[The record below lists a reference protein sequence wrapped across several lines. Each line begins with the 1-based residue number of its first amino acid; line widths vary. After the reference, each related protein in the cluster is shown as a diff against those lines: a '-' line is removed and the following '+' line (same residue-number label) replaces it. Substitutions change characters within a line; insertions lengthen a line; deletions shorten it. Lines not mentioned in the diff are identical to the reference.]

1 MGELRLQNKNR
12 ENRFLLGRLARV
24 SANYP
29 RCIIGISILLAVM
42 SVYHTVTHL
51 DFKTSR
57 NSLISLK
64 EPAVNRYKQISENFG
79 RLTNALVVVEGLD
92 LNRMK
97 EFVKNLAAT
106 LEKEPAYFQNLI
118 YRIDTSTLD
127 GKKLLYLSY
136 PELVDLKRKL
146 IDYGELIEELSFS
159 PEIRTILGYIN
170 QKISEATVSYLIS
183 NLIGSDTEK
192 SEADSSPDIQKKPV
206 DLSFLRSLLEEMR
219 WALGTEYRFH
229 SPWNTFFNA
238 GSEFSEDGFL
248 ASKDGRFVYMILDLK
263 KNKGGFSN
271 KWIPLERLR
280 GHIRGLAKQYPDLK
294 AGVTGEVALATDEM
308 KQALNDT
315 LWATGIAL
323 IGIGLLFIIVFRQS
337 FNPLLVIFSLVL
349 SICWAF
355 GWLTLTVG
363 HLTILSVAFTPILLG
378 LGVDFGIH
386 ILARYLEEKNNGLE
400 FNQMVQHA
408 FQHTGKAVSAGALTT
423 ALAFFAVML
432 ADFRGIQELG
442 FIAGSGVLLTLIGT
456 FTVLPALLSL
466 TKTRKQSKA
475 KGHLHLNRPL
485 VILERIYSHPKSVV
499 IGAVVITTLSAVF
512 MSRVF
517 FDYNLLNLQA
527 KGTESVVW
535 EKKILNHSQRSS
547 WFAVTTA
554 DSLENVRRKEKTF
567 KSLPGVRKIRSIEDL
582 IPENQEI
589 KIPAV
594 LELEPLVID
603 YDFMLEDPESLDVTE
618 IAEVVDKIKFKLR
631 TEVKWDPEKKPDEA
645 EIRLTR
651 EALVRFADSL
661 KQTDEKT
668 AQTRLTRFQKKLFKD
683 FSNKFKLL
691 KDNVRPSGPVVES
704 DIPTNILRRFKGKDG
719 QYLLR
724 IYSKENI
731 WNKEPMEAFVSQL
744 KSIEPDITGSP
755 IVGYLSIHHMK
766 KGYLQGGFY
775 AIAAIVIVLLVLFR
789 RLKETTLALIPLVF
803 AVIWTLGWMGGFGIS
818 FNLANVIALPLL
830 LGIVV
835 DDGIHVVHRF
845 RERPHAVERLIT
857 NSTAQ
862 VISLTSWTTMVGFG
876 SLLIS
881 RHLGI
886 FSLGLVITVA
896 VGTAWV
902 LSLILLPVVLK
913 FGSITKEG

>member
-1 MGELRLQNKNR
+1 MGAHRLLNKTR
-12 ENRFLLGRLARV
+12 ENRFLLGRIARI
-24 SANYP
+24 SADRP
-29 RCIIGISILLAVM
+29 WHIIGIAILLAIL
-42 SVYHTVTHL
+42 SVSYTVRHL

-64 EPAVNRYKQISENFG
+64 EPAVNRYNTISKNFG

-97 EFVKNLAAT
+97 DFIIKLAAT
-106 LEKEPAYFQNLI
+106 LERDTTYFQNLI

-127 GKKLLYLSY
+127 GKKLLYLTL
-136 PELVDLKRKL
+136 PELDDLKRKL

-159 PEIRTILGYIN
+159 PEISIILRYIN
-170 QKISEATVSYLIS
+170 QKISEATVSHLIS
-183 NLIGSDTEK
+183 AFIGTDKEQAETTSPPDT
-192 SEADSSPDIQKKPV
+192 QKEPV
-206 DLSFLRSLLEEMR
+206 DLSFLRSLLEQMH
-219 WALGTEYRFH
+219 WALGPEYRFH
-229 SPWNTFFNA
+229 SPWDTFFNA

-248 ASKDGRFVYMILDLK
+248 TSKDGRFAYMILDLRK
-263 KNKGGFSN
+263 HKGGFTN
-271 KWIPLERLR
+271 KRISLKRLR
-280 GHIRGLAKQYPDLK
+280 NHIRSLARQYPGLK
-294 AGVTGEVALATDEM
+294 VGVTGEVALATDEM
-308 KQALNDT
+308 KQALRDT

-323 IGIGLLFIIVFRQS
+323 AGIGLLFMFVFRQS

-386 ILARYLEEKNNGLE
+386 ILARYLEEKENGLE
-400 FNQMVQHA
+400 FSQVLQQS
-408 FQHTGKAVSAGALTT
+408 FQYTGKAVSAGGLTT

-442 FIAGSGVLLTLIGT
+442 FIAGSGVLLSLLST

-466 TKTRKQSKA
+466 TKKRKHSK
-475 KGHLHLNRPL
+475 GWGTLHLNRPL
-485 VILERIYSHPKSVV
+485 GILGRIHSRPKTVV
-499 IGAVVITTLSAVF
+499 MSALFITVLSLIF
-512 MSRVF
+512 MNRVF

-547 WFAVTTA
+547 WFAITTA
-554 DSLENVRRKEKTF
+554 DSLEEVRRKEERF
-567 KSLPGVRKIRSIEDL
+567 KSLPAVRKVRSIEDL

-594 LELEPLVID
+594 LELESLIMD
-603 YDFMLEDPESLDVTE
+603 YDFIMEDLESVDVPEITE
-618 IAEVVDKIKFKLR
+618 IVDKIRFKLR
-631 TEVKWDPEKKPDEA
+631 TEVKWDPKKKPA
-645 EIRLTR
+645 ETEILLTR
-651 EALVRFADSL
+651 EALARFTHSL
-661 KQTDEKT
+661 KQIDGKSVKK
-668 AQTRLTRFQKKLFKD
+668 RLTRFQDQLFQD
-683 FSNKFKLL
+683 FSKKFKLL
-691 KDNVRPSGPVVES
+691 RDNVQPSGPVVED
-704 DIPTNILRRFKGKDG
+704 DIPANILKRFKGQNG

-731 WNKEPMEAFVSQL
+731 WNKEPMETFVNQL
-744 KSIEPDITGSP
+744 RSIEPNITGSP
-755 IVGYLSIHHMK
+755 IVGYLSIHQMK
-766 KGYLQGGFY
+766 KGYLQGGCY
-775 AIAAIVIVLLVLFR
+775 AIAAVVVILLILFR
-789 RLKETTLALIPLVF
+789 KLKETGLALIPLAF
-803 AVIWTLGWMGGFGIS
+803 TIIWTLGWMGEFGIS

-845 RERPHAVERLIT
+845 REQKTAVDRLVT

-862 VISLTSWTTMVGFG
+862 AISLTSWTTMVGFG

-881 RHLGI
+881 RHFGI
-886 FSLGLVITVA
+886 FSLGLLITVA
-896 VGTAWV
+896 VGTAWI
-902 LSLILLPVVLK
+902 LSLILLPVVLNYIAVK
-913 FGSITKEG
+913 K

>member
-1 MGELRLQNKNR
+1 MGDLRLIENIR
-12 ENRFLLGRLARV
+12 ENRFILGRLARV
-24 SANYP
+24 SADYP
-29 RCIIGISILLAVM
+29 RCIIGVSILLAVL
-42 SVYHTVTHL
+42 SVYYTVTHL

-97 EFVKNLAAT
+97 EFIKKLAAT

-136 PELVDLKRKL
+136 PELEDLKRKL

-159 PEIRTILGYIN
+159 PEIRIILGYVN
-170 QKISEATVSYLIS
+170 QKISEATVSHLIS

-192 SEADSSPDIQKKPV
+192 TEAGSSPDTQKEPV

-263 KNKGGFSN
+263 RNKRGFTN

-280 GHIRGLAKQYPDLK
+280 DHIRGLAKQYPDLK

-308 KQALNDT
+308 KQALSDT
-315 LWATGIAL
+315 LWATGVAL

-386 ILARYLEEKNNGLE
+386 ILARYLEEKNNGLD
-400 FNQMVQHA
+400 FSQMVQHV

-466 TKTRKQSKA
+466 KRTRKQSQG
-475 KGHLHLNRPL
+475 KGNLHLNRPL
-485 VILERIYSHPKSVV
+485 IILERIYSRPKSVV
-499 IGAVVITTLSAVF
+499 IGALIITTLSAVF

-554 DSLENVRRKEKTF
+554 DSLENVRRKEKIF
-567 KSLPGVRKIRSIEDL
+567 KSLPGVRKVRSIEDL

-594 LELEPLVID
+594 RGLEPLVIG
-603 YDFMLEDPESLDVTE
+603 YDFILEDPKSVDVPE

-631 TEVKWDPEKKPDEA
+631 TEVKWDPKKKPDEA

-651 EALVRFADSL
+651 EALVGFADSL
-661 KQTDEKT
+661 KQTGEKT
-668 AQTRLTRFQKKLFKD
+668 ALTRLTRFQEKLFKD

-691 KDNVRPSGPVVES
+691 KDNVRPSGPVVEN
-704 DIPTNILRRFKGKDG
+704 DIPANILRRFKGKDG

-731 WNKEPMEAFVSQL
+731 WDKEPMEAFVSQL
-744 KSIEPDITGSP
+744 RSVEPDITGSP
-755 IVGYLSIHHMK
+755 IVGYLSIHQMK

-775 AIAAIVIVLLVLFR
+775 AMAAIVIVLLVLFR
-789 RLKETTLALIPLVF
+789 RLKETCLALIPLVF

-845 RERPHAVERLIT
+845 RERPHAVDGLIT

-862 VISLTSWTTMVGFG
+862 AISLTSWTTMVGFG

-896 VGTAWV
+896 VGTAWI
-902 LSLILLPVVLK
+902 LSLILLPVVLN
-913 FGSITKEG
+913 FISVKE